1 MLGTETPD
9 ESFQRQFELSSA
21 LKPGA
26 VDSIASPINVAAPN
40 TLKTEQDIEAKL
52 RTHSF
57 QLAGKFDRRFRT
69 QVRDR
74 SKRPLVVRPVIS
86 RYKLHVMSGFHHAT
100 REAFQVRLRAASGR
114 ITATDK
120 GNTEIFFHA
129 TRLSKMKDTSSRLQ
143 TKQAPLYTPHV
154 RQNSCK
160 PMLGETLNA
169 PQSLRSAS
177 PAVRTLPR
185 HLLYSIFA
193 RIGGSGLDTDAFETL
208 RASYRGGFLGKAI
221 AYDNRQKEIPA
232 SLIRSLRWHPV
243 RLISFLDRPYYYG
256 AKKKYLDWIAS
267 RHLATG
273 RYDLFHSWSGDCL
286 RSLKVTKRRGIPSVV
301 EIPTWHRDGGKEK
314 VRRPKIAA
322 PTENISSFQR
332 WKNRLLLQRKRF
344 IEEYKLADLLLVLS
358 QKAANTFRVRGFP
371 EEKLFYLPR
380 GVDVERF
387 RPGKR
392 PRKFRAVFAGALIR
406 RKGIQHVLEAWHRLN
421 LSDAELWL
429 VGFVHEEAKPY
440 LKEFWRDNI
449 RVVGFVRD
457 PENYLSASTVHVFPS
472 QWEGSAKVTY
482 EAAACALPQITTRE
496 AGDVVRNGIEGI
508 IVKPGD
514 VNAVATALEHL
525 YGHPE
530 IVEQMGTAARRR
542 VVEIFTWDHF
552 RARLLDAY
560 ETAMRMVR

>member
-1 MLGTETPD
+1 M
-9 ESFQRQFELSSA
+9 FRSA
-21 LKPGA
+21 ERR
-26 VDSIASPINVAAPN
+26 
-40 TLKTEQDIEAKL
+40 TLY
-52 RTHSF
+52 
-57 QLAGKFDRRFRT
+57 
-69 QVRDR
+69 
-74 SKRPLVVRPVIS
+74 LV
-86 RYKLHVMSGFHHAT
+86 
-100 REAFQVRLRAASGR
+100 
-114 ITATDK
+114 
-120 GNTEIFFHA
+120 
-129 TRLSKMKDTSSRLQ
+129 
-143 TKQAPLYTPHV
+143 HV
-154 RQNSCK
+154 RQNTSN
-160 PMLGETLNA
+160 PMPGETLNPPA
-169 PQSLRSAS
+169 PVRSGA
-177 PAVRTLPR
+177 PVARTLPTC
-185 HLLYSIFA
+185 LLYSIFA

-208 RASYRGGFLGKAI
+208 RASYREGFLGKAI

-232 SLIRSLRWHPV
+232 SRIRSLRWHPV

-256 AKKKYLDWIAS
+256 AKKKYLDWITS

-314 VRRPKIAA
+314 VRRSKIAA

-358 QKAANTFRVRGFP
+358 QKAANTFRVRGLP

-421 LSDAELWL
+421 LPDAELWL

-496 AGDVVRNGIEGI
+496 AGDAVRNGIEGI

-514 VNAVATALEHL
+514 VNAIAAAVEHL

-530 IVEQMGTAARRR
+530 IVEQMGAAARRR
-542 VVEIFTWDHF
+542 VVENFTWDHF

-560 ETAMRMVR
+560 ETAMRMVRWICSGRG

>member
-1 MLGTETPD
+1 MP
-9 ESFQRQFELSSA
+9 
-21 LKPGA
+21 
-26 VDSIASPINVAAPN
+26 
-40 TLKTEQDIEAKL
+40 
-52 RTHSF
+52 
-57 QLAGKFDRRFRT
+57 
-69 QVRDR
+69 
-74 SKRPLVVRPVIS
+74 
-86 RYKLHVMSGFHHAT
+86 
-100 REAFQVRLRAASGR
+100 
-114 ITATDK
+114 
-120 GNTEIFFHA
+120 
-129 TRLSKMKDTSSRLQ
+129 
-143 TKQAPLYTPHV
+143 
-154 RQNSCK
+154 
-160 PMLGETLNA
+160 GETLNA
-169 PQSLRSAS
+169 PALSRPVAPVERS
-177 PAVRTLPR
+177 LPR

-286 RSLKVTKRRGIPSVV
+286 RSLKVAKQHRIPSIV

-314 VRRPKIAA
+314 VIRPKMPA
-322 PTENISSFQR
+322 PPEHAWSFEK

-344 IEEYKLADLLLVLS
+344 IREYELADLLLVLS
-358 QKAANTFRVRGFP
+358 EKAAKTFGVRGFP

-387 RPGKR
+387 KPGTRPA
-392 PRKFRAVFAGALIR
+392 KFRAVFAGALIK

-421 LSDAELWL
+421 LADAELL
-429 VGFVHEEAKPY
+429 LIGFVHDEAKPF
-440 LKEFWRDNI
+440 LNQFWRDNI

-457 PENYLSASTVHVFPS
+457 PENYLNQGTLHIFPS

-482 EAAACALPQITTRE
+482 EAAACGLPQITTRE

-508 IVKPGD
+508 IVKPAD
-514 VNAVATALEHL
+514 ISAIEAALEHL
-525 YGHPE
+525 YQHPE
-530 IVEQMGTAARRR
+530 IAQEMGAAARRR
-542 VVEIFTWDHF
+542 VVENFTWDHF
-552 RARLLDAY
+552 RTRLLDAY
-560 ETAMRMVR
+560 ETAMRMAQ

>member
-1 MLGTETPD
+1 
-9 ESFQRQFELSSA
+9 
-21 LKPGA
+21 
-26 VDSIASPINVAAPN
+26 
-40 TLKTEQDIEAKL
+40 
-52 RTHSF
+52 
-57 QLAGKFDRRFRT
+57 
-69 QVRDR
+69 
-74 SKRPLVVRPVIS
+74 
-86 RYKLHVMSGFHHAT
+86 
-100 REAFQVRLRAASGR
+100 
-114 ITATDK
+114 
-120 GNTEIFFHA
+120 
-129 TRLSKMKDTSSRLQ
+129 
-143 TKQAPLYTPHV
+143 
-154 RQNSCK
+154 
-160 PMLGETLNA
+160 MLGETLNA
-169 PQSLRSAS
+169 PAPVRSAP
-177 PAVRTLPR
+177 PAARALPG

-243 RLISFLDRPYYYG
+243 RLISFLNRPYYYG

-286 RSLKVTKRRGIPSVV
+286 RSLKVAKRHGIPSIV

-322 PTENISSFQR
+322 PPENISSFQR
-332 WKNRLLLQRKRF
+332 WKNRLLLHRRRF
-344 IEEYKLADLLLVLS
+344 IEEYRLADLLLVLS

-392 PRKFRAVFAGALIR
+392 PPKFRAVFAGALIK

-429 VGFVHEEAKPY
+429 IGFVHEEAKPY
-440 LKEFWRDNI
+440 LNEFWRDNI

-457 PENYLSASTVHVFPS
+457 PESYLSQGTVHVFPS

-508 IVKPGD
+508 IVKPRD
-514 VNAVATALEHL
+514 VNAIAAALEHL

-530 IVEQMGTAARRR
+530 IVEQMGIAARRR
-542 VVEIFTWDHF
+542 VVENFTWDHF
-552 RARLLDAY
+552 RMRLLDAY
-560 ETAMRMVR
+560 EKALRMAR